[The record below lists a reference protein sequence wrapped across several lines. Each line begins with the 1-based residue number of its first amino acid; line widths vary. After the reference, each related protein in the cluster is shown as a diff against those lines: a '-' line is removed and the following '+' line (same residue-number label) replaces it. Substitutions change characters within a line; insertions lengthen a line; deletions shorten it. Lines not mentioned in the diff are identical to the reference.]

1 MKTTS
6 SLAAGV
12 LAVLLLAPLAYAQ
25 RESVY
30 GVEVGYRNPKATQSG
45 FSVGGVYGVAADEAV
60 DLGVGFDFFRRK
72 YTRETEVASQ
82 DFPSG
87 VHETTVQRELEYT
100 TTILPIYGFLT
111 IKMPINYSS
120 SVYLEGALG
129 YTFLFSDERN
139 YEEQVE
145 AKRTYHGMS
154 WRMGG
159 GLMHRIG
166 SRSYLKLGV
175 FYHSAEV
182 SREKEESP
190 RGLPIWKSV
199 DLSGIGVR
207 VGVRIA
213 AY

>member
-1 MKTTS
+1 MKS
-6 SLAAGV
+6 ARGLAAGLLV
-12 LAVLLLAPLAYAQ
+12 VLLAAPSVWAQ
-25 RESVY
+25 RENVY
-30 GVEVGYRNPKATQSG
+30 GVELGYRNPRATQAG

-72 YTRETEVASQ
+72 YTKETEVASQ

-87 VHETTVQRELEYT
+87 VHEATVQRELEYV
-100 TTILPIYGFLT
+100 TTILPVYGVLT
-111 IKMPINYSS
+111 IKMPLNYSS
-120 SVYLEGALG
+120 SVFLEGAMG
-129 YTFLFSDERN
+129 YSFLFNTERN

-159 GLMHRIG
+159 GLLHRIG
-166 SRSYLKLGV
+166 SRSFLKIGV

-182 SREKEESP
+182 SREKKESP

-213 AY
+213 SY

>member
-1 MKTTS
+1 MKGTL

-12 LAVLLLAPLAYAQ
+12 LAVLLAAPLARAQ
-25 RESVY
+25 GESVY
-30 GVEVGYRNPKATQSG
+30 GVEVGYRNPKATQPG
-45 FSVGGVYGVAADEAV
+45 FLIGGIYGVAADEAV

-72 YTRETEVASQ
+72 YTKETEVASQ

-120 SVYLEGALG
+120 SVYLEGTLG
-129 YTFLFSDERN
+129 YTFLFSNERN

-145 AKRTYHGMS
+145 AKRTYHGMA

-166 SRSYLKLGV
+166 SRSALKIGV

-182 SREKEESP
+182 SREKKESR
-190 RGLPIWKSV
+190 RGLPVWKSV

-207 VGVRIA
+207 IGVRIGIF
-213 AY
+213 